1 MASCILVALF
11 CTYFQG
17 YNNLK
22 KNQYVRSM
30 YIIHVGMDYSME
42 GESHLR
48 FRSICSNWWEVP
60 LFLIRL
66 IERDNPL

>member
-1 MASCILVALF
+1 
-11 CTYFQG
+11 
-17 YNNLK
+17 
-22 KNQYVRSM
+22 M

-48 FRSICSNWWEVP
+48 FRSICSNWWEVL

-66 IERDNPL
+66 IEQDNPL